1 MGYSNLSCMSAQSS
15 RSRSQA
21 VLAQSY
27 QHRDA
32 LQEHMRQQQEDAQYN
47 LLLARR
53 AKEKAWRKR
62 MSGSP
67 YTVNL
72 VGESERVTEEVRVKQ
87 VREAERWGQGARMES

>member
-1 MGYSNLSCMSAQSS
+1 MSCMSAQSS

-72 VGESERVTEEVRVKQ
+72 VGESERVAEEMRVKQ
-87 VREAERWGQGARMES
+87 VCGPGVGGEGARVEG